1 MDALSRH
8 NNKCNRYSLWG
19 SICSNAGLLSE
30 SIEGTRILQVTG
42 WVISLRIKVTDLKGQ
57 LQRSTQNQKLSPH
70 VETEIITQVNS

>member
-1 MDALSRH
+1 MHLSLDGLPALADAL
-8 NNKCNRYSLWG
+8 KTQ
-19 SICSNAGLLSE
+19 SILFRLAGLS
-30 SIEGTRILQVTG
+30 SIDGTRILQVTG

>member
-1 MDALSRH
+1 MHLSLDSLPALADAL
-8 NNKCNRYSLWG
+8 KTQ
-19 SICSNAGLLSE
+19 SIWFRLAGLS
-30 SIEGTRILQVTG
+30 SIDGTRILQVTG